1 VNLNLEF
8 DQAIAERTIEA
19 REGRN
24 IVVTL
29 GMPRV
34 EDKIGGWV
42 CPYRIEGLPGEPNY
56 RMFGGGTDSVH
67 TIIAALANLGAYLNY
82 RWKDGAPR
90 RAATA
95 ADQLVTEYRPGSV
108 GLTRLEHCT
117 HG

>member
-67 TIIAALANLGAYLNY
+67 AIIAALANLGAYLNY
-82 RWKDGAPR
+82 RWKDELGLNFCD
-90 RAATA
+90 
-95 ADQLVTEYRPGSV
+95 ADHL
-108 GLTRLEHCT
+108 GLLDAQQPPLINWSPNN
-117 HG
+117 GG